1 MTRTEKWKDNTL
13 LLKVESENLE
23 KYIAGLEEENYNP
36 KEQIS
41 EFLLK
46 VKTLEIDKG
55 ILEIKLKYLEDGK
68 A

>member
-13 LLKVESENLE
+13 LLKVESEKLE
-23 KYIAGLEEENYNP
+23 KYIAGLEEENFNL
-36 KEQIS
+36 KEQVS
-41 EFLLK
+41 ELLLK